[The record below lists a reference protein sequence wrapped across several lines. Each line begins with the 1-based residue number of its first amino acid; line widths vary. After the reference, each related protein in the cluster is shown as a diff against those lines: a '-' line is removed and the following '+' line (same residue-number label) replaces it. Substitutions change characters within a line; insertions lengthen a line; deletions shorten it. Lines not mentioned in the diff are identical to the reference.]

1 MEGIKMKEKLASLE
15 GIAKDIFDL
24 TKKCVDVITQ
34 GTEDSKVVNQALL
47 KLSTRI
53 NDMHLEIVNK
63 EGS

>member
-1 MEGIKMKEKLASLE
+1 MKEKLASLE